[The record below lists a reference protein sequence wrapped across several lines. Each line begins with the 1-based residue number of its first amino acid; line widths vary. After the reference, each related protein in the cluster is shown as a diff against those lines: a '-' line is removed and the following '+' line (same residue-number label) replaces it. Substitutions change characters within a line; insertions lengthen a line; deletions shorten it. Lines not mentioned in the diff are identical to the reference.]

1 MFDSDNTDC
10 FCSQVIIA
18 PLEGSLLNQIPWY
31 IHTYFGIK
39 VFAPS
44 VNTSE
49 PFYIDPTLVKI
60 NWTDSNDGWNDFA
73 RLYWTKAMIIDHYQ
87 RKIMPKFTK
96 LGYAK
101 MKIPEKLLD
110 VILQEKSKNSVPEG
124 VTRNSRIPISSVV
137 YAYEVSTS

>member
-1 MFDSDNTDC
+1 MKYLFTVIFINIDWTDW
-10 FCSQVIIA
+10 SYQLKSENNGV
-18 PLEGSLLNQIPWY
+18 LNKCYDGNKDMDI
-31 IHTYFGIK
+31 TK
-39 VFAPS
+39 
-44 VNTSE
+44 
-49 PFYIDPTLVKI
+49 PFYIDPTLVKM

-110 VILQEKSKNSVPEG
+110 VIFQEKSKNSVPEG
-124 VTRNSRIPISSVV
+124 GCH
-137 YAYEVSTS
+137 

>member
-1 MFDSDNTDC
+1 MIKYLFTVIFINIDWTDTDW
-10 FCSQVIIA
+10 SYQLKSENNGV
-18 PLEGSLLNQIPWY
+18 LNKCYDGNKDMDI
-31 IHTYFGIK
+31 TK
-39 VFAPS
+39 
-44 VNTSE
+44 

-124 VTRNSRIPISSVV
+124 TRNSRIPISSVV
-137 YAYEVSTS
+137 YAYKVSLS